1 MNILNKLTIKHLT
14 MNKKRTVVT
23 ILGVILSTALMI
35 GIGLLASSI
44 RDYMIKEVILN
55 TGNYHA
61 SIKNVSSTNLEK
73 LKTYDSV
80 KNVSYEKG
88 LGFSYLEESKN
99 DYKPYLY
106 VSGVNK
112 NYYNLL
118 KLTEGRFPENEN
130 EIVISK
136 HIEDNGGVSYKVGD
150 ILNLELGTRV
160 IDNTETLDNRYLN
173 ADSNEEEMIVNE
185 SLNIKYKKDYTIVGI
200 VERSFT
206 ESRSAAGYSVFTLI
220 NEENTGNYK
229 VYIEYEQLKDIR
241 EKTEIIAKS
250 LGLDLTHMDEVNL
263 NTVSYNEQL
272 LNLIGESK
280 FGNFNDAVISVMT
293 ITLAL
298 ISIACI
304 IVIYNSFA
312 ISVMERK
319 KQFGLFSSI
328 GATRKQLKKTV
339 FFEAFIVGI
348 IGITLGLLGA
358 LLGIGIVLK
367 IINHLLIN
375 EVVLKLDLDLVIY
388 PLFIII
394 PIIFM
399 IIVLVISAHLPA
411 KRASKISPIEA
422 IRLNDDIK
430 IKSKKLK
437 TSKIITKIFG
447 VEGDLA
453 LKSMKRNKKKYR
465 ITIVSL
471 FISIVL
477 FISFSSFITYIIGGA
492 RISMNIIDYDMN
504 ITGNADKTDSE
515 KLYTEIKNITG
526 ITNTIMYNATSSTID
541 IKLSGFYTNEY
552 KKALKE
558 YNEAYQIIEEDRD
571 TVLMLKLD
579 PENYQRI
586 KNDLNIKEDKVI
598 LVNSYNLSYYLNN
611 NKKSLTGTKFKNISN
626 MKFNSVLEVYHEEEV
641 VKTNMFHFSDL
652 IELKEIPLSIEEF
665 VSPSYSA
672 VLIVPESIFDSINN
686 KMEETLSSISD
697 VFTRYND
704 FTTRYNDFTITFNY
718 EDTEEVIKLIDEY
731 KPLDKYLYSFDV
743 KEEEQML
750 NNMLIVINI
759 LVYGFIT
766 LVTLIGVTSVFNT
779 INTSMALR
787 KKEFAILRSTGLSPK
802 GFNKILRFETLIFG
816 FKSLLYALPV
826 SFGIIYLIHLSMSE
840 LVGFGNFM
848 IPWKSVFLAIVGVF
862 IIVAITMLYATK
874 KIKHENILDA
884 IREENI

>member
-44 RDYMIKEVILN
+44 RDYMIKEVIDN

-80 KNVSYEKG
+80 KNISYEKP
-88 LGFSYLEESKN
+88 LGFSYLEESQN

-106 VSGVNK
+106 VNSVNK
-112 NYYNLL
+112 EYYKLL

-160 IDNTETLDNRYLN
+160 IDNNETLDNRYLN
-173 ADSNEEEMIVNE
+173 AASNEEETIVNE
-185 SLNIKYKKDYTIVGI
+185 SLNIKYKKDYTVVGI

-229 VYIEYEQLKDIR
+229 VYIEYEQLKDVR
-241 EKTEIIAKS
+241 EKTEVIANS
-250 LGLDLTHMDEVNL
+250 LGLEYSYMDGINL

-272 LNLIGESK
+272 LNLIGESQ
-280 FGNFNDAVISVMT
+280 FGNFNDAVILIMS

-375 EVVLKLDLDLVIY
+375 EFVLKLDLVIY

-492 RISMNIIDYDMN
+492 RISMNIIDYDMH

-579 PENYQRI
+579 PENYQ
-586 KNDLNIKEDKVI
+586 
-598 LVNSYNLSYYLNN
+598 
-611 NKKSLTGTKFKNISN
+611 
-626 MKFNSVLEVYHEEEV
+626 
-641 VKTNMFHFSDL
+641 
-652 IELKEIPLSIEEF
+652 
-665 VSPSYSA
+665 
-672 VLIVPESIFDSINN
+672 
-686 KMEETLSSISD
+686 
-697 VFTRYND
+697 
-704 FTTRYNDFTITFNY
+704 
-718 EDTEEVIKLIDEY
+718 
-731 KPLDKYLYSFDV
+731 
-743 KEEEQML
+743 
-750 NNMLIVINI
+750 
-759 LVYGFIT
+759 
-766 LVTLIGVTSVFNT
+766 
-779 INTSMALR
+779 
-787 KKEFAILRSTGLSPK
+787 
-802 GFNKILRFETLIFG
+802 
-816 FKSLLYALPV
+816 
-826 SFGIIYLIHLSMSE
+826 
-840 LVGFGNFM
+840 
-848 IPWKSVFLAIVGVF
+848 
-862 IIVAITMLYATK
+862 
-874 KIKHENILDA
+874 
-884 IREENI
+884 